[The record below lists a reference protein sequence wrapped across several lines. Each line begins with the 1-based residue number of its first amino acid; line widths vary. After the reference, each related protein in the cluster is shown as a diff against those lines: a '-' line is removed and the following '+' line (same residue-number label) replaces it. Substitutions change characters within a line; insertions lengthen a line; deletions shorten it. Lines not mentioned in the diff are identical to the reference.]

1 MKNALDHFYCPIA
14 VRAYATAQNGKTV
27 RSSPSSPDIGH
38 SEWSLIF
45 DTETRTDAAQQLR
58 FGCFQLRKFGEL
70 KQQGIFYD
78 SETLTTKE
86 LGLIKRYARREG
98 LELLIATEFVEQVF
112 LSYTYDLSALCIGF
126 NLPFDLSR
134 LAIRDSWA
142 RGRMRGGFSF
152 VLSESKYRPRLQ
164 IKHLST
170 RSALIQFARPA
181 EQPTTRSMRRQG
193 LSVPPRRGYFLDVKT
208 LASAILSGSWSLD
221 SLAKHLDTPNKKHTT
236 EEHGQTLTNK
246 YLKYAMQDVQV
257 TWECFEK
264 LEQRYQSF
272 GLAKT
277 LITQIYSEASLGKAH
292 LKEMGIKLWAESQ
305 PDFPPNILGAIMS
318 SYYGGRSE
326 VHVRRKKIRV
336 LYCDFLSMYPTVC
349 TLMGLW
355 RFVIAHGITCEDAT
369 APVREILR
377 KVRIKDLQKQSFWK
391 KLTVLVKVQPDNDI
405 LPVRAKYG
413 SQNQYSIGLNYL
425 KCEKPLW
432 FTLADCIAS
441 TLLTG
446 RPPRVI
452 EALRF
457 RPKRIQKNLK
467 PIRIMGKPAYRID
480 PTKDDFYRRLIDL
493 RSHVKANMEGSS
505 NRTKKQLDTEQ
516 LALKICANA
525 TSYGIF
531 VELNPTEHRN
541 SQKVMCHGAEPFEC
555 SVKTIEERGKYFHP
569 LLATLITGAAR
580 LMLAITENLAER
592 KTINWALCDTDSMA
606 LAKPEEISEIEF
618 LSRTEEIINWFTP
631 LNPYE
636 VKAPLLKVENI
647 NYQSGKKKLIVPLY
661 CWAISAKRYAL
672 FNLAKNGKPVIQKA
686 SAHGLGH
693 LLPPYEN
700 KSPRIIPR
708 PSAPLAELGVSR
720 WQYDFWYLILEAA
733 LNGRGIKTEFHKLQ
747 SFNRPAV
754 SRYSA
759 STPRLLNWFMLNNV
773 GKSYRDRVKP
783 FNFLVASQAKLDM
796 HHTNGKLN
804 QSSPIAPYD
813 RNNQKA
819 LRRCFDRITGRQVL
833 IRELKTYCELLNQ
846 YHLHPEA
853 KFQNGD
859 YLDCGFTERRH
870 VVAVGTEHI
879 GKEANRLEEQWF
891 LGSDQDAQIIYRIA
905 KNCLASSRQKLVRA
919 RRLYGQN
926 NLARESGV
934 SARHISRILKCETI
948 PSSQVMGR
956 VIEGIR
962 LLEQYKYEQSRF
974 VSDLRALRSRIGL
987 RKLAKR
993 VGIDSANLSHIL
1005 TGSRSMGPGMRIKLE
1020 KLVDRRPNG
1029 RYPHF

>member
-1 MKNALDHFYCPIA
+1 MNDLSNHFYSSIA
-14 VRAYATAQNGKTV
+14 VRAYAENPKPIVPRKQNV
-27 RSSPSSPDIGH
+27 PDIGH
-38 SEWSLIF
+38 SEWSLIL
-45 DTETRTDAAQQLR
+45 DTETTTDAAQKLR
-58 FGCFQLRKFGEL
+58 FGCFQLRKSGDPR
-70 KQQGIFYD
+70 QQGIFYD
-78 SETLTTKE
+78 SEILTKKE
-86 LGLIKRYARREG
+86 LRLITRFANKGG
-98 LELLIATEFVEQVF
+98 LELLTATEFVEQIF
-112 LSYTYDLSALCIGF
+112 LAYTYDLSALCIGF

-134 LAIRDSWA
+134 LAIRHSNA
-142 RGRMRGGFSF
+142 RGKMSGGFSF
-152 VLSESKYRPRLQ
+152 ELSESEYRPRVR

-170 RSALIQFARPA
+170 RSALIQFTKPA
-181 EQPTTRSMRRQG
+181 EQSNTRSMRRRG
-193 LSVPPRRGYFLDVKT
+193 LTVPPHRGYFVDVKT
-208 LASAILSGSWSLD
+208 LASAMLSGSWSLD
-221 SLAKHLDTPNKKHTT
+221 SLASHLNTPNQKHTT
-236 EEHGQTLTNK
+236 EEHGQALTPK
-246 YLKYAMQDVQV
+246 YLQYAMQDVQV

-264 LEQRYQSF
+264 LQSRYQSF
-272 GLAKT
+272 GLRKT
-277 LITQIYSEASLGKAH
+277 PITQIYSEASIGKAH
-292 LKEMGIKLWAESQ
+292 LKEMGIKPWNESQ

-326 VHVRRKKIRV
+326 VHIRRKKVIV

-355 RFVIAHGITCEDAT
+355 TVVTASGITYEDAT
-369 APVREILR
+369 AQVGKLLG

-391 KLTVLVKVQPDNDI
+391 KLTVLVKIQPDNDI

-480 PTKDDFYRRLIDL
+480 PAKDDFYRRLIDL
-493 RSHVKANMEGSS
+493 RSQVKANMEGSS

-531 VELNPTEHRN
+531 VELNPTDQRN
-541 SQKVMCHGAEPFEC
+541 SQKVMCHGAESFEC
-555 SVKTIEERGKYFHP
+555 SVKTIEEPGKYFHP

-580 LMLAITENLAER
+580 LMLAITEKLAEK

-606 LAKPEEISEIEF
+606 LAKPEEMGEIDF

-636 VKAPLLKVENI
+636 VKAPLLKIENV
-647 NYQSGKKKLIVPLY
+647 NYQSGKKKLITPLY

-672 FNLAKNGKPVIQKA
+672 FNLNKSGKPVIRKA

-693 LLPPYEN
+693 LSPPYEN
-700 KSPRIIPR
+700 KSPRLIPR
-708 PSAPLAELGVSR
+708 PSFPLNELGING

-733 LNGRGIKTEFHKLQ
+733 LSGRGLKTEFHKLPN
-747 SFNRPAV
+747 FKRPAI

-759 STPRLLNWFMLNNV
+759 STPRLLNWFEKFNL
-773 GKSYRDRVKP
+773 GRFYRDRVKP
-783 FNFLVASQAKLDM
+783 FNFLLAFQPRLDL
-796 HHTNGKLN
+796 HPTKTEKGSRRIGQLG
-804 QSSPIAPYD
+804 PIAPYD
-813 RNNQKA
+813 RNSEKA
-819 LRRCFDRITGRQVL
+819 LLRCFDRNSGERLQISQLR
-833 IRELKTYCELLNQ
+833 TYQELLNQ
-846 YHLHPEA
+846 YHLHPEG

-859 YLDCGFTERRH
+859 YSDFGFTERRH
-870 VVAVGTEHI
+870 IVAVGIEHI

-891 LGSDQDAQIIYRIA
+891 LGVEDDSQI
-905 KNCLASSRQKLVRA
+905 S
-919 RRLYGQN
+919 YGFTDN
-926 NLARESGV
+926 NLASFRENLIKACQHYGLNSLAMASAV
-934 SARHISRILKCETI
+934 SARHVSRLLNTKVFPPRNMVVRILEGVRRLGQTADEETIAISRLRERTAVFGLRRLAKIAEVDPSNLSQMLK
-948 PSSQVMGR
+948 GA
-956 VIEGIR
+956 
-962 LLEQYKYEQSRF
+962 
-974 VSDLRALRSRIGL
+974 RALR
-987 RKLAKR
+987 
-993 VGIDSANLSHIL
+993 D
-1005 TGSRSMGPGMRIKLE
+1005 GMRTKLE
-1020 KLVDRRPNG
+1020 TLLKE
-1029 RYPHF
+1029 